1 MAGTRLC
8 GEARFHREHHCAAP
22 MDLKLYE
29 IFAGR
34 SAWAGEHK
42 DERSVKHTPVAR
54 VMQRAQRGTARHG

>member
-1 MAGTRLC
+1 
-8 GEARFHREHHCAAP
+8 